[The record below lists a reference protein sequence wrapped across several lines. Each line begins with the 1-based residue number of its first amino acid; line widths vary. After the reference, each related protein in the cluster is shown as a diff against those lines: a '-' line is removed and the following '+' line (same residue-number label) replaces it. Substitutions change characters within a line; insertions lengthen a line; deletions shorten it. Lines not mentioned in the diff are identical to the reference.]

1 MLRRIRE
8 LLIRM
13 AGESSPRL
21 VLLWASLAM
30 LVAFAVRAYPVTA
43 ALLCLL
49 AVGMIAQSF
58 GTNRGFAAVAIC
70 AAFLYLVVFPLAPY
84 LIKEVSTTA
93 FIAIASAFCFM
104 QGRLRLREKE
114 LAVAR
119 ERLYQALFD
128 SISHDLRIPLVSITG
143 VLTGLLDEN
152 FADEPETRRDL
163 MENALT
169 EAERLRSLVDNLL
182 RMTRLTAGEL
192 RVVKK
197 PYDLWEVATAV
208 LDDCG
213 PQLKGRS
220 VVLEVPD
227 ELPLVPQDPIL
238 IGQVLRNLL
247 DNALKYSPS
256 HSELRL
262 EISRHSDRVKVAL
275 TDRGPGI
282 SQKDEGRVFEKFYR
296 GENQRTHGSGLGL
309 SICQG
314 LVVAHG
320 GVIEVGSRPG
330 GGTTAS
336 FSLPLKEGVCL
347 KS

>member
-1 MLRRIRE
+1 M
-8 LLIRM
+8 
-13 AGESSPRL
+13 
-21 VLLWASLAM
+21 
-30 LVAFAVRAYPVTA
+30 
-43 ALLCLL
+43 
-49 AVGMIAQSF
+49 
-58 GTNRGFAAVAIC
+58 
-70 AAFLYLVVFPLAPY
+70 
-84 LIKEVSTTA
+84 
-93 FIAIASAFCFM
+93 
-104 QGRLRLREKE
+104 
-114 LAVAR
+114 
-119 ERLYQALFD
+119 
-128 SISHDLRIPLVSITG
+128 
-143 VLTGLLDEN
+143 
-152 FADEPETRRDL
+152 
-163 MENALT
+163 
-169 EAERLRSLVDNLL
+169 
-182 RMTRLTAGEL
+182 
-192 RVVKK
+192 
-197 PYDLWEVATAV
+197 ATAV
-208 LDDCG
+208 LDDFG